1 MENFAGSKGVSMEY
15 QVFLANVKERLKE
28 ELHGQVRVEDYRT
41 LKNNGEERQGF
52 VFQTEKEGISPVIYM
67 EEYYERYLHGME
79 MERVIDSLINWYE
92 HARQIP
98 DPVMGAEHLRDF
110 ERIRK
115 KIVYRIINTERNRK
129 ILTQVPHLPYLDLSV
144 VFYVQFS
151 VQKYSAISM
160 LITNGHLSL
169 WGIAKEEI
177 IQAARWNTPRL
188 LPAEIADVQ
197 NLVLEMFPGYGR
209 SELLH
214 GLMYVQ
220 TNMQRNYGAAV
231 LLYPG
236 LLEMIGEEWKENFYI
251 LPSSIHEVLLV
262 PESKNP
268 GLSELKEAVF
278 SINRTEVTKEEFLSD
293 TVYYYNCRK
302 KELCM

>member
-1 MENFAGSKGVSMEY
+1 MEY

-98 DPVMGAEHLRDF
+98 DPVMEAEHLRDF

-129 ILTQVPHLPYLDLSV
+129 ILTQVPHMPYLDLSV
-144 VFYVQFS
+144 VLYVPFS
-151 VQKYSAISM
+151 VHTYRAISM
-160 LITNGHLSL
+160 LITNRHL
-169 WGIAKEEI
+169 
-177 IQAARWNTPRL
+177 
-188 LPAEIADVQ
+188 
-197 NLVLEMFPGYGR
+197 
-209 SELLH
+209 
-214 GLMYVQ
+214 
-220 TNMQRNYGAAV
+220 
-231 LLYPG
+231 
-236 LLEMIGEEWKENFYI
+236 
-251 LPSSIHEVLLV
+251 
-262 PESKNP
+262 
-268 GLSELKEAVF
+268 
-278 SINRTEVTKEEFLSD
+278 
-293 TVYYYNCRK
+293 
-302 KELCM
+302 

>member
-1 MENFAGSKGVSMEY
+1 MEY

-98 DPVMGAEHLRDF
+98 DPVMEAEHLRDF

-214 GLMYVQ
+214 GLMYVL

-236 LLEMIGEEWKENFYI
+236 LLEMIGEEEGK
-251 LPSSIHEVLLV
+251 
-262 PESKNP
+262 
-268 GLSELKEAVF
+268 
-278 SINRTEVTKEEFLSD
+278 FLYSPKQ
-293 TVYYYNCRK
+293 YP
-302 KELCM
+302 